1 MNEENI
7 RTNEEVN
14 EVEVMDDYEDVNSG
28 LGWKI
33 IGGVL
38 AAAGAIWGGLKL
50 KKMIKARKE
59 KDDEIIEVTEDCS
72 EIEEVENVEIEEEKK
87 NKKKK

>member
-38 AAAGAIWGGLKL
+38 ATAGAIWGGLKL